1 MLSSGPRCNLIPMI
15 QSLSEPAAIERLKG
29 LYQRFFGLNLGV
41 VEPGRVYRSARP
53 GHDLSRLMK
62 TYRLASILDLQSDF
76 GVRPWCIA
84 GFHLSGGSKIDYF
97 RFPIPFGLRP
107 LREELF
113 ALITVFEN
121 CRYPLL
127 IHCLTGADRTGLA
140 SGIYLMAILG
150 RPPERAFGQAFSPRF
165 GHFPVFGAEHLH
177 EPFREYAGWLRE
189 HRLAHTPVRLKFWL
203 GRVYRS
209 GTSPAGD
216 FSDPTGT
223 GDAPEVNPD
232 LAETAES
239 QPQTR
244 GQIHRGSRVIGTRVG
259 QMSEAPVNH
268 RGPQFVPVAGASDRS
283 MDGGE
288 PAQAAKEPKR
298 VEQPPRAVGRN
309 PMTAGIAAGMASPQP
324 GPSDMITPLSGTLV
338 PWFRGLRAVED
349 WAREKYPGM
358 HRRGMDLLN
367 RFSED
372 LERRYPCSVRGNIE
386 NAGLLSELLE

>member
-1 MLSSGPRCNLIPMI
+1 MLSSGPRCNLTPMI
-15 QSLSEPAAIERLKG
+15 QFLSEPAAIERLKG
-29 LYQRFFGLNLGV
+29 LYQRFFRLNLGV

-62 TYRLASILDLQSDF
+62 TYRLASILDLQSGF

-84 GFHLSGGSKIDYF
+84 GFHLSGGRKIDYF
-97 RFPIPFGLRP
+97 RFPIPVGRRP

-127 IHCLTGADRTGLA
+127 IHCHTGADRTGLA

-189 HRLAHTPVRLKFWL
+189 HRLAHTPARLKFWL
-203 GRVYRS
+203 GRMYRS
-209 GTSPAGD
+209 GTPPLDS

-223 GDAPEVNPD
+223 GDAPEVSPD
-232 LAETAES
+232 PAENAES
-239 QPQTR
+239 R
-244 GQIHRGSRVIGTRVG
+244 
-259 QMSEAPVNH
+259 
-268 RGPQFVPVAGASDRS
+268 
-283 MDGGE
+283 
-288 PAQAAKEPKR
+288 
-298 VEQPPRAVGRN
+298 
-309 PMTAGIAAGMASPQP
+309 
-324 GPSDMITPLSGTLV
+324 LSGPLA
-338 PWFRGLRAVED
+338 PWLRGLRAVED

-358 HRRGMDLLN
+358 HRRGMDLLS

-372 LERRYPCSVRGNIE
+372 LERRYPRSVRDNPGQIARE
-386 NAGLLSELLE
+386 GSARLH

>member
-1 MLSSGPRCNLIPMI
+1 MLSSGPRCNLTPMI
-15 QSLSEPAAIERLKG
+15 QFLSEPAAIERLKG
-29 LYQRFFGLNLGV
+29 LYQRFFRLNLGV

-62 TYRLASILDLQSDF
+62 TYRLASILDLQSGF
-76 GVRPWCIA
+76 AVRPWCIA
-84 GFHLSGGSKIDYF
+84 GFHLSGGRKIDYF
-97 RFPIPFGLRP
+97 RFPIPVGRRP

-127 IHCLTGADRTGLA
+127 IHCHTGADRTGLA

-189 HRLAHTPVRLKFWL
+189 HRLAHTPARLKFWL

-209 GTSPAGD
+209 ATSPAGD

-223 GDAPEVNPD
+223 GDAPEVNPE

-244 GQIHRGSRVIGTRVG
+244 GQ
-259 QMSEAPVNH
+259 
-268 RGPQFVPVAGASDRS
+268 
-283 MDGGE
+283 
-288 PAQAAKEPKR
+288 
-298 VEQPPRAVGRN
+298 
-309 PMTAGIAAGMASPQP
+309 IAAGMASPQP
-324 GPSDMITPLSGTLV
+324 GPSDMITPLSDTLV

-372 LERRYPCSVRGNIE
+372 LERRYPSSVRRNIE